1 MSLSHVRR
9 SAAVTRVVFTEGG
22 RVRTA
27 VCTDGQWKP
36 ASVADCRGHHDS
48 LFRSA
53 LTKSTFFP
61 VIRCIIFLVFNLVQS
76 VVYFFRS

>member
-9 SAAVTRVVFTEGG
+9 NAAVTRVVFTEGG

-53 LTKSTFFP
+53 LTKSTFF
-61 VIRCIIFLVFNLVQS
+61 QS
-76 VVYFFRS
+76 LDVLFF

>member
-1 MSLSHVRR
+1 MPLSHVSCLLKDVMSLSHVRR
-9 SAAVTRVVFTEGG
+9 NAAVTRVVFTEGG

-53 LTKSTFFP
+53 LTKSTFF
-61 VIRCIIFLVFNLVQS
+61 QS
-76 VVYFFRS
+76 LDVLFF